1 MTLCECAS
9 EMRSER
15 SATALVDND
24 DRDSIMIVS
33 AMYEDQRP
41 AKVSFITYKSESCS
55 WVAGV
60 GDLKLTSGRVL
71 GPQLGMGCLMSEQRR
86 QNRRWELVV
95 D

>member
-15 SATALVDND
+15 SAIALVDND

-41 AKVSFITYKSESCS
+41 AKVSFITYKSEA
-55 WVAGV
+55 VRGLRGV
-60 GDLKLTSGRVL
+60 GDLKLTSERSMGATL
-71 GPQLGMGCLMSEQRR
+71 GWIAL
-86 QNRRWELVV
+86 
-95 D
+95 

>member
-15 SATALVDND
+15 SAIALVDND

-55 WVAGV
+55 WVAGSWRPEI
-60 GDLKLTSGRVL
+60 DLWTSIGATTWDGV
-71 GPQLGMGCLMSEQRR
+71 PYE
-86 QNRRWELVV
+86 
-95 D
+95 